1 MAATESCCDTVNS
14 LQFYALCQRI
24 ETNAVGH
31 ARQALDNPNLP
42 VILDT
47 HRQPPARQQGRLT
60 RPPARS
66 QAVGRATTRCLKH
79 QADV

>member
-42 VILDT
+42 VNLDLT
-47 HRQPPARQQGRLT
+47 VSHRRVSRVA
-60 RPPARS
+60 
-66 QAVGRATTRCLKH
+66 
-79 QADV
+79 